1 MFAGLVMLMPLV
13 AGCQSTGGSKYTFRD
28 MPPEL
33 VAVRREN
40 AQTLDLQGLAQASAN
55 SNVIDRGDVIEVA
68 ISAGLDEK
76 DTVRLPV
83 RVGDDGIAPL
93 PEIGPVALAG
103 MEMEAAEATIVRA
116 CIERQLYRRPNVTVT
131 MKKQRVNRVTV
142 IGAVEKPDVYE
153 LPRGRCDLFAA
164 LVAAKGL
171 AKDAGTIVEIRNPNR
186 PTGSRRDPV
195 ASGGLGGINTVGVAD
210 GSAESAATAALD
222 TESTTGGPLRTIRI
236 DLVSATKSGTGDY
249 LLSISKNCLA
259 GGNTAPLALNESYNT
274 PVNTTLA
281 IGIPGVLEN
290 DSDAD
295 GDVLFAVLASGTAH
309 GTLSLDFSG
318 AFTYTP
324 MTNFVG
330 QDSFTYRASDGVA
343 TSAVASVTI
352 SVLGS
357 VASLQFSQDTYVV
370 AENGGSFNITVT
382 RTGPTNLSLNSSG
395 MTMPPF
401 STLA

>member
-249 LLSISKNCLA
+249 LLSDGAVVRVEKRDPEPLHVMGLVKKPNRYEFPIAEDVRVTDSIALA
-259 GGNTAPLALNESYNT
+259 GGTSQAVCDKIFVIRRKP
-274 PVNTTLA
+274 
-281 IGIPGVLEN
+281 
-290 DSDAD
+290 D
-295 GDVLFAVLASGTAH
+295 GSGTAVIQV
-309 GTLSLDFSG
+309 SLRQAKRNS
-318 AFTYTP
+318 
-324 MTNFVG
+324 
-330 QDSFTYRASDGVA
+330 RA
-343 TSAVASVTI
+343 
-352 SVLGS
+352 
-357 VASLQFSQDTYVV
+357 
-370 AENGGSFNITVT
+370 
-382 RTGPTNLSLNSSG
+382 NLSLAPGDVVSVEQTPATIL
-395 MTMPPF
+395 ME
-401 STLA
+401 TLNVVRFGVGASLPLGAFF

>member
-1 MFAGLVMLMPLV
+1 MLMPLV

-249 LLSISKNCLA
+249 LLSDGAVVRVEKRDPEPLHVMGLVKKPNRYEFPIAEDVRVTDAIALA
-259 GGNTAPLALNESYNT
+259 GGTSQAVCDKIFVIRRKP
-274 PVNTTLA
+274 
-281 IGIPGVLEN
+281 
-290 DSDAD
+290 D
-295 GDVLFAVLASGTAH
+295 GSGTAVIQV
-309 GTLSLDFSG
+309 SLRQAKRNS
-318 AFTYTP
+318 
-324 MTNFVG
+324 
-330 QDSFTYRASDGVA
+330 RA
-343 TSAVASVTI
+343 
-352 SVLGS
+352 
-357 VASLQFSQDTYVV
+357 
-370 AENGGSFNITVT
+370 
-382 RTGPTNLSLNSSG
+382 NLSLAPGDVVSVEQTPATIL
-395 MTMPPF
+395 ME
-401 STLA
+401 TLNVVRFGVGASLPLGAFF